1 MCKYRIVIIFV
12 YPIWRCSSGK
22 KSIVTNY
29 APHYIS
35 LSVCYFLQYCNV
47 YMSYIYLLSFI
58 GPVVLSSQYLVCA
71 ERTSKPLCAIR
82 FVLFAI
88 SFLLIFISH
97 YLIKWAGVGPFAI
110 QSATSTATTKDVESH
125 LTKAF
130 HNFFLQSHFICSHAY
145 ICREECVR
153 ARVRVC
159 VSVHVENDIVDKYS
173 FTPMKSVNKLK

>member
-71 ERTSKPLCAIR
+71 ECTSKPLCAIR

-130 HNFFLQSHFICSHAY
+130 HNFFYNLTSYALMHIFVVKSACA
-145 ICREECVR
+145 RAFACVYL
-153 ARVRVC
+153 C
-159 VSVHVENDIVDKYS
+159 
-173 FTPMKSVNKLK
+173 MLKTTSSINILLRRWNQ